1 MAHFVRVGSDLET
14 LGRLVL
20 FGGFYC
26 RWCSQ
31 LAPLCCRPDRLC
43 DLQTSTFVQAHRPW
57 GSGTNKIRRILGRSA
72 LCSLC
77 FTWVSWL
84 GGRLPGA
91 GTGWGVSDGE
101 GKVIKCV
108 LTIHWCQD
116 QETPLPSGMDPP
128 SCICIFEIQNALKTE
143 GIFFFSFSSY

>member
-1 MAHFVRVGSDLET
+1 MAHFVRVGSDPET
-14 LGRLVL
+14 RGRLVL
-20 FGGFYC
+20 FGGFY
-26 RWCSQ
+26 RRECSQ

-57 GSGTNKIRRILGRSA
+57 GSGANKIGRILGRRA

-84 GGRLPGA
+84 GGRLPG
-91 GTGWGVSDGE
+91 GQGRGVSDGE
-101 GKVIKCV
+101 GKVVKCV
-108 LTIHWCQD
+108 LTIQD
-116 QETPLPSGMDPP
+116 QGAPLPSGRDPP
-128 SCICIFEIQNALKTE
+128 SCICIFEIQNSLKTG